1 MPRLSSCHR
10 AFARG
15 AGRDGAVAKGNCPG
29 TSAGVAA
36 APDLMARGGQLAIP
50 SLDGVP
56 LQHRFSAGD
65 RASIALARTL
75 LELDLAAPEDW
86 EVANRD
92 PGAYVLVTLDRRIA
106 AHGGSSIKRRFDLY
120 VTLYLTIDQS
130 RSGFVILN
138 PTLKLLEEANPR
150 LPATFYGLFAGALNR
165 WVRLY
170 DYQEAQERVTMWRE
184 WMEGEAD
191 AEQYEIPDVE
201 GCIPGCLR
209 QRPLSRQRLQEVRAQ
224 VEGREAQSLLKA
236 VVELSAISQG
246 ATRPEL
252 TDEMREELCDTNPPL
267 PSLLA
272 VFLEGD
278 AIEACFDDEGQT
290 ALEVTPEPSVIIPL
304 NAHQP
309 ESVRQAFDTLG
320 VVCET
325 LAAASRAI
333 DRMPGNE
340 GWVIEH

>member
-1 MPRLSSCHR
+1 M
-10 AFARG
+10 
-15 AGRDGAVAKGNCPG
+15 AV
-29 TSAGVAA
+29 
-36 APDLMARGGQLAIP
+36 GGQLAIP

-56 LQHRFSAGD
+56 LQDRFSAGD
-65 RASIALARTL
+65 RACIALARTL
-75 LELDLAAPEDW
+75 LDIGLAAPEDW

-92 PGAYVLVTLDRRIA
+92 PGAYVLVTLDRWIA

-120 VTLYLTIDQS
+120 VTLTSSLDEYGERNEDNPDGDRLYLTIDPN

-138 PTLKLLEEANPR
+138 PTLKLLEEVNPR
-150 LPATFYGLFAGALNR
+150 LPATFYGLFAGALNP
-165 WVRLY
+165 WVRIY

-184 WMEGEAD
+184 WMEGEVD

-201 GCIPGCLR
+201 GCIPACLR
-209 QRPLSRQRLQEVRAQ
+209 LRPLSRQRLGETRAKVKRKEV
-224 VEGREAQSLLKA
+224 QSLLEA
-236 VVELSAISQG
+236 VVELSTISKG
-246 ATRPEL
+246 AKRPEL

-267 PSLLA
+267 PTLLA

-304 NAHQP
+304 NAHHP
-309 ESVRQAFDTLG
+309 ESVRQSFNTLG
-320 VVCET
+320 VVCDT
-325 LAAASRAI
+325 LAAASRII

>member
-1 MPRLSSCHR
+1 
-10 AFARG
+10 
-15 AGRDGAVAKGNCPG
+15 
-29 TSAGVAA
+29 
-36 APDLMARGGQLAIP
+36 MARGGQLAIP
-50 SLDGVP
+50 SLDGVS
-56 LQHRFSAGD
+56 LHHRFSAGN
-65 RASIALARTL
+65 RASIVLAQTL

-92 PGAYVLVTLDRRIA
+92 PGAYVLVTLDRWIA

-120 VTLYLTIDQS
+120 VTLTSSLDEYGERNEDNPDGGRLYLTIDPS

-209 QRPLSRQRLQEVRAQ
+209 QRPLSRQRLQEVRAH
-224 VEGREAQSLLKA
+224 VEGRKAQSLLKA
-236 VVELSAISQG
+236 VVELSTISQG
-246 ATRPEL
+246 AIRPEL

-325 LAAASRAI
+325 LAAASRTI
-333 DRMPGNE
+333 DRMPGN
-340 GWVIEH
+340 GGRADRTLGGSNGRTD